1 MTLEDKKLEN
11 AVEPYLRKLEPV
23 VQGKDDVIGC
33 AVAVN
38 GAIESADVYAS
49 HALFVKVWPTLL
61 RGGAVDALA
70 SAVGGREDFSDDSVF
85 GAAGRISSFGRGL
98 GGQGVAGGGGIGGF
112 GGIGGGG
119 FPAPMRGPRLRNPPK
134 DEPAKPTKPVTTA
147 DVMAF
152 LTDAEKGQ
160 ASQED
165 LSQRV
170 RLVRRE
176 TDKAS
181 LFISQDKADAKAP
194 VPLRASY
201 LAR

>member
-1 MTLEDKKLEN
+1 LTLEDKNLEN

-49 HALFVKVWPTLL
+49 HALFAKVWPTLL

-70 SAVGGREDFSDDSVF
+70 CAAGARDFSDDSLF
-85 GAAGRISSFGRGL
+85 GARGRISSFGRGL
-98 GGQGVAGGGGIGGF
+98 GGQGFAGGGGIGGF
-112 GGIGGGG
+112 GGIGGGA
-119 FPAPMRGPRLRNPPK
+119 FPAPMRGPPLSYPSK

-147 DVMAF
+147 DVTAF
-152 LTDAEKGQ
+152 LIDAEKGQ

-170 RLVRRE
+170 RLLRRE